1 MLKLTAICAC
11 ALTLVS
17 PLSFAH
23 KANEMGCSWKIPE
36 RFKVHSKT
44 SWESKSGEPAVIIFR
59 EELFDEVYV
68 ENSVTPTDIKQKV
81 SLRQADNGFE
91 IIVYSEYFEGRESLL
106 FPSWVVVKKDSG
118 KGAFYMSGLELD
130 EVQHFVSSCMPNIS

>member
-1 MLKLTAICAC
+1 MFKLTFFCAC
-11 ALTLVS
+11 ALTLIS
-17 PLSFAH
+17 PPSFAH
-23 KANEMGCSWKIPE
+23 TAYEMGCTWKIPE
-36 RFKVHSKT
+36 RFKLHGKT

-59 EELFDEVYV
+59 DEPFDKVYV
-68 ENSVTPTDIKQKV
+68 ENAVTPTDIKQKV

-106 FPSWVVVKKDSG
+106 FPSWVVVTKESG

-130 EVQHFVSSCMPNIS
+130 EVQHFVSACMPNLN